1 MLIVPVEPDVPAIGV
16 VEPPRLMTQG
26 LDGAG
31 EVTIGLT
38 PALLSSVEPSGI
50 APTEAT
56 PGAAPAFDPLRVDG
70 DAVVPDAVPP
80 APQDPDDAVIPERI
94 VFVLMPAP
102 SNVELEPLVAVPD
115 MPVPAHGS
123 ILAVG
128 SSGAGLRPPGES
140 SLEPSGIP
148 TGPTPAVVPSMPR
161 GDVAPIAG
169 VVGVRGAI

>member
-1 MLIVPVEPDVPAIGV
+1 MLVVPIEPDVAAIGV

-31 EVTIGLT
+31 EVSIGLT

-56 PGAAPAFDPLRVDG
+56 PGAAPAVDPLRVDG
-70 DAVVPDAVPP
+70 AAVVPP
-80 APQDPDDAVIPERI
+80 APQDPIDIPEPI
-94 VFVLMPAP
+94 VFVFMPAP
-102 SNVELEPLVAVPD
+102 SNVEPDPLVAVPE

-123 ILAVG
+123 VLAVG
-128 SSGAGLRPPGES
+128 SSGVGLSPPGES

-148 TGPTPAVVPSMPR
+148 TGPAADVVPGTPK
-161 GDVAPIAG
+161 GDVVPIAG
-169 VVGVRGAI
+169 VVGLSGAI